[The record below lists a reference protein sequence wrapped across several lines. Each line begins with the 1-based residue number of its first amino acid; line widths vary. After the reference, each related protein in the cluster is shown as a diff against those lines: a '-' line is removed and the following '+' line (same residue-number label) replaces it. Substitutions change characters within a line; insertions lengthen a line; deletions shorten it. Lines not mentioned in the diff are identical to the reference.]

1 MTYTCINIQSH
12 QHYALLKGSRETIE
26 HKDPERGGNAILIQ
40 SKVENIK
47 TKNAFSDSQQL
58 NSVVIGKAFDMYLF

>member
-1 MTYTCINIQSH
+1 M
-12 QHYALLKGSRETIE
+12 IE
-26 HKDPERGGNAILIQ
+26 HKDTERGGNAILIQ

-47 TKNAFSDSQQL
+47 TKNAFSDSQRL